1 MTCVQIEEITLPSS
15 LTFFP
20 KSNFLSISADII
32 NGLSLEELGSAAL
45 VAGQEVG
52 RGVEPGRGRVDV
64 LDCLLPPGGWEKQ
77 IWELIKV

>member
-1 MTCVQIEEITLPSS
+1 M
-15 LTFFP
+15 
-20 KSNFLSISADII
+20 DII
-32 NGLSLEELGSAAL
+32 YGLSLEELGSAAL